1 MHSAESIS
9 GGPSGLLGRR
19 AQRMHKGR
27 HIFCRAAS
35 MARISGRERASLVRR
50 VGAAVERHAPKIMKM
65 SMLVGAM
72 ACLAGTRSSSCMPRP
87 VDLDETLEPT
97 FTDGARKYWHLR
109 FTSSS
114 SPRAVVS
121 SDRIDEGVGS
131 SDSSDEGCAGCA
143 KKLLRLDL
151 KEIKALRAMGRAIKG
166 YFARA
171 LPNGGTRRKYAQ
183 QKNDDVRLDTF
194 AGRCTKKVK
203 IVTVQVD
210 SDGRRTLVVKEEHHQ
225 RHTKHAGDLEIYQA
239 FLKSAGYASHL
250 AAHPSHKISFTLFK
264 RAKCIGEPH
273 QRECADEIKTSMR
286 ERLLALNRLRL
297 SVKERQA
304 TKECAYG
311 DCDECGVDQ
320 RFFRCPCE
328 DTDVEVKLREYRL
341 QPRTVKGED
350 DEGNSISSTMAVKGS
365 RRSWSRAIDAK
376 TSKSRRSTLS
386 LDKYFYRFITWT
398 QDDPIGVDDDDVFF
412 ADKSAK
418 WSASPP
424 CSCSKCRVKDYDNCR
439 YKAWTAA
446 PEMRQSDGW
455 TRTTIILKPPSGD
468 DRSSARRRATG
479 ARTTN
484 AGSAAGRDGWNIKK
498 GEFCLT
504 VRWFDLKPCG
514 YYEDYGSQDEQL
526 LEMVIAVGSG
536 AARARARPS
545 EGQGAAEVSRL
556 ESWHDISGAASA
568 GAGGTVVVPYVE
580 VVPGAG
586 WAEVPPNASV
596 AIGSAGGATVNGTGA
611 SRFFVVRGE
620 LALSNLTL
628 VDGYNGSYG
637 GGVASAFGTGA
648 TAAADAALGE
658 NLKSIA
664 HAVFAVAVAVLFA
677 FLYDNLAPFLEDS
690 VDAFADVVQFLLF
703 VNLFTILIL
712 DCDAKMQTAEER
724 TGLSRA
730 GFGTANTVGALGALV
745 VALST
750 NGKIA
755 AAAVVARD
763 KARTASC
770 RAIESA
776 GASEELVRKF
786 GLATARAADE
796 VAALEPAADR
806 ELEAAQARP
815 ASVPP
820 SPRKTTPRR
829 SSPAS
834 TTRSSRRSPAATRS
848 PSSRGAA
855 APPPATP
862 RFAATASPR
871 SRPRK

>member
-109 FTSSS
+109 FTCPCSEKT
-114 SPRAVVS
+114 PAAARGPVVS

-143 KKLLRLDL
+143 KCVTKDALLREADMEIQSLRAKLSTPGAAWAKTVEALPNRTQGMAKKGLALMARLEPTSTPRANGGPDGSGSDDDSSDDPEPPRPRRRVTAARVDEPSAGPATEAKARDVNPVLAALFVHGGGDQSRTAAILQAVVARAGKLLRLDL

-166 YFARA
+166 YFSLAA

-183 QKNDDVRLDTF
+183 QKVDAVMEAVTPADGAAKNLLRGISRVCCGDNVSHSVIGRFSNAADRRKLQDDAGKLARHRMRALRSDLVDLACAREYWHQNDDVRLDTF

-264 RAKCIGEPH
+264 RAKCPCIGEPH

-297 SVKERQA
+297 S
-304 TKECAYG
+304 
-311 DCDECGVDQ
+311 
-320 RFFRCPCE
+320 

-350 DEGNSISSTMAVKGS
+350 DEGNSISSTMAVKELTEVMVTGS
-365 RRSWSRAIDAK
+365 KEDRRWINANARRDVISVPQPYDLFTAVRDGRPKPSMDWNASPTILAK
-376 TSKSRRSTLS
+376 KSTLS

-398 QDDPIGVDDDDVFF
+398 QDDPIGVDDDD
-412 ADKSAK
+412 
-418 WSASPP
+418 P

-468 DRSSARRRATG
+468 DRSSARVIAQGLAEKDARLAALAPKIRKGDVVALGISQSERDAQGVDFYLAKVVVPPARADNQRRV
-479 ARTTN
+479 N
-484 AGSAAGRDGWNIKK
+484 GSGRDGWNIKK

-526 LEMVIAVGSG
+526 LEMVIAVGDG
-536 AARARARPS
+536 AA
-545 EGQGAAEVSRL
+545 
-556 ESWHDISGAASA
+556 
-568 GAGGTVVVPYVE
+568 
-580 VVPGAG
+580 
-586 WAEVPPNASV
+586 
-596 AIGSAGGATVNGTGA
+596 
-611 SRFFVVRGE
+611 
-620 LALSNLTL
+620 L
-628 VDGYNGSYG
+628 V
-637 GGVASAFGTGA
+637 
-648 TAAADAALGE
+648 
-658 NLKSIA
+658 
-664 HAVFAVAVAVLFA
+664 
-677 FLYDNLAPFLEDS
+677 
-690 VDAFADVVQFLLF
+690 
-703 VNLFTILIL
+703 
-712 DCDAKMQTAEER
+712 
-724 TGLSRA
+724 
-730 GFGTANTVGALGALV
+730 
-745 VALST
+745 
-750 NGKIA
+750 
-755 AAAVVARD
+755 
-763 KARTASC
+763 
-770 RAIESA
+770 
-776 GASEELVRKF
+776 
-786 GLATARAADE
+786 
-796 VAALEPAADR
+796 LEPAPRKGRAR
-806 ELEAAQARP
+806 GAPAQFQLAKASEAAIHNENLDKYVDR
-815 ASVPP
+815 
-820 SPRKTTPRR
+820 
-829 SSPAS
+829 
-834 TTRSSRRSPAATRS
+834 
-848 PSSRGAA
+848 AA
-855 APPPATP
+855 AGSSA
-862 RFAATASPR
+862 
-871 SRPRK
+871 